1 MPLITPEE
9 LPIWVP
15 GELTVDSSS
24 QNWKDVRIRGYRYES
39 LDVPIPPMRD
49 YMIVVY
55 REGLTPMNRKCS
67 GPWRNEDVGPGSVSL
82 LTHSTDSH
90 WHWTVPIEVQHLYI
104 SPTRLAEIASD
115 ACDRDIKYVELRDI
129 LRTDDPAIINAMATL
144 TAELQGGGLGG
155 PLYVEAIAN
164 QVCVHLLRNYAGE
177 LREAP
182 QIQRG
187 LSPTQTRRVR
197 EFIEES
203 LDRNVCLADIAK
215 VANISVFHLIRQFNE
230 SFGCPPYVYLTHRR
244 LERAR
249 RMIEAGDTPLKCIA
263 ASCGFSDQS
272 HMTRLFR
279 RTFKITPGE
288 YRRNAQI

>member
-15 GELTVDSSS
+15 GELTVDSAS
-24 QNWKDVRIRGYRYES
+24 QNWKDVRIRGYRYQS

-49 YMIVVY
+49 YMLVVY

-67 GPWRNEDVGPGSVSL
+67 GPWRNENVGPGAVSL

-104 SPTRLAEIASD
+104 SPSKVAEIASD
-115 ACDRDIKYVELRDI
+115 ACDRDIKHVELRDI
-129 LRTDDPAIINAMATL
+129 LRTDDPAIVNALSTL
-144 TAELQGGGLGG
+144 TSEIECGSLGG
-155 PLYVEAIAN
+155 ELFVEAVTN
-164 QVCVHLLRNYAGE
+164 QVCIHLIRKYAGE
-177 LREAP
+177 LREVP
-182 QIQRG
+182 QAKRG
-187 LSPTQTRRVR
+187 LSPTQVRRVR
-197 EFIEES
+197 EFIEAN
-203 LDRNVCLADIAK
+203 LDHNVCLADIAR

-230 SFGCPPYVYLTHRR
+230 TFGCPPYVYLTNQR

-249 RMIEAGDTPLKCIA
+249 KMIEGGDTALKLVA

-279 RTFKITPGE
+279 RTFKLTPGE
-288 YRRNAQI
+288 YRKNALL